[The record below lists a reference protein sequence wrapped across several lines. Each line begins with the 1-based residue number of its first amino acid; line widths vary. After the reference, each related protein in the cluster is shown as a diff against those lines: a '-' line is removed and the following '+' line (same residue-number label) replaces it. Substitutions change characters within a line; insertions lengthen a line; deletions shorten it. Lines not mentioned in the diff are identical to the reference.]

1 MHLWIL
7 LSTPLLAVTS
17 ELSPSASQQTDSN
30 VHSRH
35 FAVRTGDDGS
45 REVVSLDSAG
55 PAFELAGALAV
66 FGPDDIFLV
75 LDPEASGGLRDVR
88 LMDASFAQ
96 VSAFEIPV
104 DLAPLLGGQGLVR
117 NTDLDDLCQKYKN
130 VISLG
135 SFDAQ
140 ASGPPAGRRRA
151 TGFPNPPRP
160 PRHHGPGLVR
170 RRGDGSP
177 TSPREK

>member
-104 DLAPLLGGQGLVR
+104 DLAPLLGGQGLVLR
-117 NTDLDDLCQKYKN
+117 RMRSGCREAGICRTDRAVQADDE
-130 VISLG
+130 G
-135 SFDAQ
+135 DD
-140 ASGPPAGRRRA
+140 GERRRRQ
-151 TGFPNPPRP
+151 TESRTS
-160 PRHHGPGLVR
+160 R
-170 RRGDGSP
+170 RQEVAGC
-177 TSPREK
+177 